1 MGIHGRDGIK
11 FVFARWIF
19 VSLPLCPQ
27 GSTVFRWGCLAP
39 VPVFLASVLTPL
51 HLLGIWADWGIK
63 AAPWFTGL
71 HATES
76 SLTGTFHLNHPFLS
90 THDFIKP
97 VFSLFTLFL
106 LFQGSWCLKR
116 WSKRKKWMKP
126 QLGQSR
132 KIASAPLSLLY
143 IGKRTTKPSGSP
155 DASCFLIS
163 FYGPCACRGTS
174 LALLMIYG
182 KQIKIKA
189 AVGLHCAMSD
199 PGPR

>member
-1 MGIHGRDGIK
+1 MRLSCSCPC
-11 FVFARWIF
+11 FF
-19 VSLPLCPQ
+19 SLCSHSTPPAGDLGWLGHQ
-27 GSTVFRWGCLAP
+27 GSTLIYWASCYRIITHWYFPPESSISFYPWLYK
-39 VPVFLASVLTPL
+39 ASVQP
-51 HLLGIWADWGIK
+51 
-63 AAPWFTGL
+63 
-71 HATES
+71 
-76 SLTGTFHLNHPFLS
+76 FH
-90 THDFIKP
+90 I
-97 VFSLFTLFL
+97 VFAVSRIMMF
-106 LFQGSWCLKR
+106 KR